1 MVGEIWHKV
10 ELCCCFLAGL
20 QVERRIEI
28 EMALCLHP
36 VPEHSISVSEEC
48 LHEFLWYSTMGL
60 NYFFFFKDKSKYK
73 LLEALVRI
81 KVGKG

>member
-48 LHEFLWYSTMGL
+48 LHEFLWYIQHNGITMGL
-60 NYFFFFKDKSKYK
+60 NYFFF
-73 LLEALVRI
+73 LRI
-81 KVGKG
+81 KVSISC

>member
-60 NYFFFFKDKSKYK
+60 LWAKLFFFF
-73 LLEALVRI
+73 
-81 KVGKG
+81 